1 MNKEL
6 DKTIP
11 PEPRPIK
18 NGLESDQTIP
28 PQRPHNENPELEK
41 TMPGHHDRKTD
52 GRFSVGDLIMG
63 RYKVLAEL
71 GQGGMVLPLP

>member
-1 MNKEL
+1 M

-11 PEPRPIK
+11 P
-18 NGLESDQTIP
+18 
-28 PQRPHNENPELEK
+28 QRAGANMPDMEK

-52 GRFSVGDLIMG
+52 GRFEPGDLIMG

-71 GQGGMVLPLP
+71 GV